1 MVHRMHY
8 ITTKEIAAKWG
19 YSTQRARQI
28 AAARGI
34 KSELVGQ
41 TRLFNPA
48 DMPKFKP
55 GADGRPPAKPKK
67 GKR

>member
-1 MVHRMHY
+1 MLY

-48 DMPKFKP
+48 DMHKFKP